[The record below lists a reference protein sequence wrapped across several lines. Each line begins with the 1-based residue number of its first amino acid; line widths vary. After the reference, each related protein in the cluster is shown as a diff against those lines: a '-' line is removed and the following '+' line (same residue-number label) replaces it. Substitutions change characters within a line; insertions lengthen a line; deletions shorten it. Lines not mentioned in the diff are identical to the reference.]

1 MKYTEHVSDFI
12 QFLKENI
19 FSLSYLAF
27 SCKSIVENNQL
38 SRAGMEPSCKITP
51 GYFSSRG

>member
-12 QFLKENI
+12 KFLKENI

-27 SCKSIVENNQL
+27 SYKSIVENNQL
-38 SRAGMEPSCKITP
+38 SRARMEPSCKITA